1 MSAAPRPA
9 VIRKYANRRLYD
21 TASGRFVTF
30 ADLHEMVRRGEDF
43 VVREAK
49 TGRDITAWVL
59 AQIVAEEAGKGNH
72 LLSLGY
78 LRRLLRFYHEG
89 LGDQLSAYLESSMD
103 AFAANQR
110 DLLRGLSNPF
120 DPAGALAAFRAL
132 GERNAEHL
140 GRLFQPAAGG
150 NRDPAAGPGAARDE
164 GAAGGEGD
172 TGSERAAGSGDAV
185 GRGDGGG
192 SAAGSGS
199 TAPRAAPPGTAPPR
213 PSATERETGP
223 AAPSGEEI
231 EALRAQLLDLHRRL
245 DTIERRQDE

>member
-1 MSAAPRPA
+1 MRPDLAEPPRPA

-21 TASGRFVTF
+21 TANGRFVTF

-49 TGRDITAWVL
+49 TERDITAWVL

-103 AFAANQR
+103 VFAANQR

-120 DPAGALAAFRAL
+120 DPAGALAVFRAL

-140 GRLFQPAAGG
+140 GRLFRPAAGG
-150 NRDPAAGPGAARDE
+150 SRDPAAGPGAARDE

-172 TGSERAAGSGDAV
+172 V

-199 TAPRAAPPGTAPPR
+199 TAPGAAPPGAAPPR

-223 AAPSGEEI
+223 APPSGEEV